1 MALYGVDA
9 DGIAGFILKIRPE
22 HTEADIGNFL
32 EVLQEELQEQMTKR
46 NNGLIHFKHPFVCL
60 FVCGR
65 VSVCLFEM
73 GFLYYIALLFK
84 KKKKQAISSSYH

>member
-9 DGIAGFILKIRPE
+9 DGIAGFIRKIRPE

-60 FVCGR
+60 VGWFVCLWQGL
-65 VSVCLFEM
+65 SLFV
-73 GFLYYIALLFK
+73 
-84 KKKKQAISSSYH
+84 